1 MQIRRSKLLSSFV
14 LVLDVIMAIVAVL
27 AVASLIIDAGGFDLS
42 VNTREN
48 LDLLKWIIIAAF
60 VAESF
65 IKWGLQQFRLIYLR
79 RNWPNFALIFL
90 FLVLLAVI
98 RYTSTSPQTGGI
110 LHLINLSV
118 ARAYIAI
125 VRLYILGNLLLKAIS
140 TGTRVARVNLPA
152 AQIVVFSFLIVIMV
166 GTGLLLLPSA
176 TRAPEKISFMDALFT
191 ATSATCVTGL
201 IVVDTGSY
209 FSQFGQ
215 IVILFLI
222 QIGGLGLMTTTAFF
236 SLILGRAM
244 SVKESVLMSDV
255 LSSKT
260 LSRISHLIISIL
272 ILTFV
277 FEAIGVLSFF
287 FSWSDIESF
296 EHGSVFYYSV
306 FHSIS
311 AFCNAGFSLFRDSFE
326 GFKGSFAHNMT
337 LTSLIIIGGL
347 GFTVI
352 MNLLRFGIFKRERL
366 SLQTKLVLVI
376 TAALIVIGST
386 LVLKTE
392 WNNSLKGLPLSTKF
406 VASYFQSVT
415 TRTAGFNTID
425 IGRLTGACHFL
436 MMMLMFIGASPGSTG
451 GGIKTSTFGIF
462 LGSIWSMLKGR
473 SSVEMF
479 KRSVPR
485 DVVNKAL
492 SVIILALMLLA
503 VFGFILLLTQKGNPV
518 HILFELFSAFG
529 TVGLSAGITRY
540 LTTLGKIIIIIT
552 MFAGRIG
559 PLTLALA
566 IGQRRE
572 GIAYEYPDEAVMI
585 G

>member
-1 MQIRRSKLLSSFV
+1 MQVRRAKLQSSFM
-14 LVLDVIMAIVAVL
+14 LVLNVIMAIVAVL
-27 AVASLIIDAGGFDLS
+27 AIASLIIDVGGFDLS
-42 VNTREN
+42 ADVTEK
-48 LDLLKWIIIAAF
+48 LDLLNWIIIAIF
-60 VAESF
+60 VTETF
-65 IKWGLQQFRLIYLR
+65 IKWAFQRLRLMYLR
-79 RNWPNFALIFL
+79 RNWPNFALISL

-98 RYTSTSPQTGGI
+98 RYASTSPQI
-110 LHLINLSV
+110 SSLLHRVNLSV
-118 ARAYIAI
+118 ARAYIVI
-125 VRLYILGNLLLKAIS
+125 VQSYILGNLLLRAIS
-140 TGTRVARVNLPA
+140 TGPRVAKMNLPA
-152 AQIVVFSFLIVIMV
+152 AQIVVFSFLFVILA
-166 GTGLLLLPSA
+166 GTGLILLPAA
-176 TRAPEKISFMDALFT
+176 TATGKVSFVDALFT

-215 IVILFLI
+215 IVILLLI

-236 SLILGRAM
+236 SLILGRGM

-272 ILTFV
+272 TLTFV
-277 FEAIGVLSFF
+277 FEAIGVLSFC
-287 FSWSDIESF
+287 FSWSNVESF
-296 EHGSVFYYSV
+296 EHGSVVYYSI
-306 FHSIS
+306 FHSVS

-337 LTSLIIIGGL
+337 LISLIVIGGL

-352 MNLLRFGIFKRERL
+352 MNLFRFGIFKRERL
-366 SLQTKLVLVI
+366 SLQTKLVLVV
-376 TAALIVIGST
+376 TAALIVTGST
-386 LVLKTE
+386 LVLVTE
-392 WNNSLKGLPLSTKF
+392 WSNSLSELPLSTKLM
-406 VASYFQSVT
+406 AAYFQSVT
-415 TRTAGFNTID
+415 PRTAGFNTVN
-425 IGRLTGACHFL
+425 IGRLTNACYFL
-436 MMMLMFIGASPGSTG
+436 MMILMFIGASPGSTG

-473 SSVEMF
+473 SSVEIF
-479 KRSVPR
+479 KRNVPR

-492 SVIILALMLLA
+492 SVIILALMLLS
-503 VFGFILLLTQKGNPV
+503 VFGFVLLLTQEAHPV

-529 TVGLSAGITRY
+529 TVGLSAGITPH
-540 LTTLGKIIIIIT
+540 LTVLGKIIIIIT
-552 MFAGRIG
+552 MFIGRIG

-572 GIAYEYPDEAVMI
+572 SVAYEYPDEAVMI

>member
-1 MQIRRSKLLSSFV
+1 MQIRRGKLPSSLALS
-14 LVLDVIMAIVAVL
+14 LDVIMTVVAVF
-27 AVASLIIDAGGFDLS
+27 AVASLIIDVGGFALS
-42 VNTREN
+42 IGTRER
-48 LDLLKWIIIAAF
+48 LDVLNWIIIAIF
-60 VAESF
+60 IAESF
-65 IKWGLQQFRLIYLR
+65 VKWGLQQFRLAYLR
-79 RNWPNFALIFL
+79 KNWPNFTLIFI
-90 FLVLLAVI
+90 FLVLLAIV

-110 LHLINLSV
+110 LQLINLSV
-118 ARAYIAI
+118 ARAYIVIA
-125 VRLYILGNLLLKAIS
+125 RFYILGNLLLRAIS
-140 TGTRVARVNLPA
+140 TGPRIARANLPA
-152 AQIVVFSFLIVIMV
+152 AQIVAFSFLFVILA
-166 GTGLLLLPSA
+166 GAGLLLLPKA
-176 TRAPEKISFMDALFT
+176 TEPPEEISFIDALFT

-215 IVILFLI
+215 IVILLLI

-236 SLILGRAM
+236 SLILGRGM

-260 LSRISHLIISIL
+260 LSRVSNLIVSIL
-272 ILTFV
+272 ALTLV
-277 FEAIGVLSFF
+277 FETIGVISFY
-287 FSWSDIESF
+287 FSWSGIDGF
-296 EHGSVFYYSV
+296 EHGSVFYYSI

-326 GFKGSFAHNMT
+326 GFKGDIAHNLT

-352 MNLLRFGIFKRERL
+352 MNLIRFGIFKRERL
-366 SLQTKLVLVI
+366 SLQTKLVLVM
-376 TAALIVIGST
+376 TAILIVAGSI
-386 LVLKTE
+386 LVLVTE
-392 WNNSLKGLPLSTKF
+392 WRNSLRDLPFFTKF
-406 VASYFQSVT
+406 AASYFQSVT
-415 TRTAGFNTID
+415 TRTAGFNTIN
-425 IGRLTGACHFL
+425 IGRLTSACHFL
-436 MMMLMFIGASPGSTG
+436 MMILMFIGASPGSTG

-462 LGSIWSMLKGR
+462 LGSIRSMLKGR

-492 SVIILALMLLA
+492 SVIILAIMLLA
-503 VFGFILLLTQKGNPV
+503 VFGFILLLTQKGDPV

-529 TVGLSAGITRY
+529 TVGLSAGITPH
-540 LTTLGKIIIIIT
+540 LTTLGKIVIIIT
-552 MFAGRIG
+552 MFVGRIG

-572 GIAYEYPDEAVMI
+572 SAAYEYPDEAVMI

>member
-1 MQIRRSKLLSSFV
+1 MQVRRAKLQSSFM
-14 LVLDVIMAIVAVL
+14 LVLNVIMAIVAVL
-27 AVASLIIDAGGFDLS
+27 AIASLIIDVGGFDLS
-42 VNTREN
+42 ADVTEK
-48 LDLLKWIIIAAF
+48 LDLLNWIIIAIF
-60 VAESF
+60 VTETF
-65 IKWGLQQFRLIYLR
+65 IKWAFQRLRLMYLR
-79 RNWPNFALIFL
+79 RNWPNFALISL

-98 RYTSTSPQTGGI
+98 RYASTSPQI
-110 LHLINLSV
+110 SSLLHRVNLSV
-118 ARAYIAI
+118 ARAYIVI
-125 VRLYILGNLLLKAIS
+125 VQSYILGNLLLRAIS
-140 TGTRVARVNLPA
+140 TGPRVAKMNLPA
-152 AQIVVFSFLIVIMV
+152 AQIVVFSFLFVILA
-166 GTGLLLLPSA
+166 GTGLILLPAA
-176 TRAPEKISFMDALFT
+176 TATGKVSFVDALFT

-215 IVILFLI
+215 IVILLLI

-236 SLILGRAM
+236 SLILGRGM

-272 ILTFV
+272 TLTFV
-277 FEAIGVLSFF
+277 FEAIGVLSFC
-287 FSWSDIESF
+287 FSWSNVESF
-296 EHGSVFYYSV
+296 EHGSVVYYSI
-306 FHSIS
+306 FHSVS

-337 LTSLIIIGGL
+337 LISLIVIGGL

-352 MNLLRFGIFKRERL
+352 MNLFRFGIFKRERL
-366 SLQTKLVLVI
+366 SLQTKLVLVV
-376 TAALIVIGST
+376 TAALIVTGST
-386 LVLKTE
+386 LVLVTE
-392 WNNSLKGLPLSTKF
+392 WSNSLSELPLSTKLM
-406 VASYFQSVT
+406 AAYFQSVT
-415 TRTAGFNTID
+415 PRTAGFNTIN
-425 IGRLTGACHFL
+425 IGRLTNACYFL
-436 MMMLMFIGASPGSTG
+436 MMILMFIGASPGSTG

-473 SSVEMF
+473 SSVEIF
-479 KRSVPR
+479 KRNVPR

-492 SVIILALMLLA
+492 SVIILALMLLS
-503 VFGFILLLTQKGNPV
+503 VFGFVLLLTQEAHPV

-529 TVGLSAGITRY
+529 TVGLSAGITPH
-540 LTTLGKIIIIIT
+540 LTVLGKIIIIIT
-552 MFAGRIG
+552 MFIGRIG

-572 GIAYEYPDEAVMI
+572 SVAYEYPDEAVMI

>member
-1 MQIRRSKLLSSFV
+1 M
-14 LVLDVIMAIVAVL
+14 LVLNVIMAIVAVL
-27 AVASLIIDAGGFDLS
+27 AIASLIIDVGGFDLS
-42 VNTREN
+42 ADVTEK
-48 LDLLKWIIIAAF
+48 LDLLNWIIIAIF
-60 VAESF
+60 VTETF
-65 IKWGLQQFRLIYLR
+65 IKWAFQRLRLMYLR
-79 RNWPNFALIFL
+79 RNWPNFALISL

-98 RYTSTSPQTGGI
+98 RYASTSPQI
-110 LHLINLSV
+110 SSLLHRVNLSV
-118 ARAYIAI
+118 ARAYIVI
-125 VRLYILGNLLLKAIS
+125 VQSYILGNLLLRAIS
-140 TGTRVARVNLPA
+140 TGPRVAKMNLPA
-152 AQIVVFSFLIVIMV
+152 AQIVVFSFLFVILA
-166 GTGLLLLPSA
+166 GTGLILLPAA
-176 TRAPEKISFMDALFT
+176 TATGKVSFVDALFT

-215 IVILFLI
+215 IVILLLI

-236 SLILGRAM
+236 SLILGRGM

-272 ILTFV
+272 TLTFV
-277 FEAIGVLSFF
+277 FEAIGVLSFC
-287 FSWSDIESF
+287 FSWSNVESF
-296 EHGSVFYYSV
+296 EHGSVVYYSI
-306 FHSIS
+306 FHSVS

-337 LTSLIIIGGL
+337 LISLIVIGGL

-352 MNLLRFGIFKRERL
+352 MNLFRFGIFKRERL
-366 SLQTKLVLVI
+366 SLQTKLVLVV
-376 TAALIVIGST
+376 TAALIVTGST
-386 LVLKTE
+386 LVLVTE
-392 WNNSLKGLPLSTKF
+392 WSNSLSELPLSTKLM
-406 VASYFQSVT
+406 AAYFQSVT
-415 TRTAGFNTID
+415 PRTAGFNTVN
-425 IGRLTGACHFL
+425 IGRLTNACYFL
-436 MMMLMFIGASPGSTG
+436 MMILMFIGASPGSTG

-473 SSVEMF
+473 SSVEIF
-479 KRSVPR
+479 KRNVPR

-492 SVIILALMLLA
+492 SVIILALMLLS
-503 VFGFILLLTQKGNPV
+503 VFGFVLLLTQEAHPV

-529 TVGLSAGITRY
+529 TVGLSAGITPH
-540 LTTLGKIIIIIT
+540 LTVLGKIIIIIT
-552 MFAGRIG
+552 MFIGRIG

-572 GIAYEYPDEAVMI
+572 SVAYEYPDEAVMI